1 MMSEWLTESDW
12 ERIISFANASMH
24 ERTPELL
31 LPESDVNVDEDG
43 TRLHYDTDSAETAAN
58 D

>member
-1 MMSEWLTESDW
+1 MSEWLTENDW

-31 LPESDVNVDEDG
+31 LPESDVDIDDEAQSQQVADPV
-43 TRLHYDTDSAETAAN
+43 ETMS
-58 D
+58 DD

>member
-1 MMSEWLTESDW
+1 MSEWLTESDW

-31 LPESDVNVDEDG
+31 LPESGAGSDDSSQTE
-43 TRLHYDTDSAETAAN
+43 TDPVETAS
-58 D
+58 DD

>member
-1 MMSEWLTESDW
+1 MSEWLTESDW

-31 LPESDVNVDEDG
+31 LPESDAGIDG
-43 TRLHYDTDSAETAAN
+43 GETRSQPESDPVETAS
-58 D
+58 DD